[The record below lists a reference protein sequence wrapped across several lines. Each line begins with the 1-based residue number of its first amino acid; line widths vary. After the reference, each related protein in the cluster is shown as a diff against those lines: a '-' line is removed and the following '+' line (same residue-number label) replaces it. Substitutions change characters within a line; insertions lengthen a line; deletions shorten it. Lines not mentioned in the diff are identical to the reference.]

1 MRPPVLPMTSLR
13 TWAKFNGIGFE
24 NISVEKNKEYG
35 GYGVI
40 STTTIPD
47 SAPEQEGSLTVL
59 NVPKDL
65 ILSAETIAEYA
76 KIDKHFG
83 QILKACGG
91 TSLRGDVMLFLL
103 MQVTRASSDPDIKF
117 SVSGPWTEYVKML
130 PEYISLPTAW
140 HDDQVALLNGT
151 SLEKAVAAKV
161 AALIREFETLRENT
175 TEIPWCH
182 DAWWDKEHLEF
193 KDWILID
200 SWYRSRSLELPLS
213 GEAMVPFLDMANHS
227 AKANSQ
233 YEQDNDDEVLL
244 QVKPGQQIEK
254 GEELTIDY
262 GSTKSAAEMLF
273 SYGFID
279 DLSSVHSM
287 VLHISPSADDPLG
300 KAKARIH
307 GKPLTLHISASD
319 DSLELTCPF
328 VYIMCVNED
337 DGLDFKVLLENDGTL
352 GQMRAF
358 WKSTDITDSISNFE
372 DIITAD
378 PLADVFLLRAKVL
391 LRYIVDGQLDRLS
404 DSEHAANELDP
415 NQETLS
421 VGDKGIPEAASKLRV
436 IEAELLSKSLELLEA
451 EINTLSTSPI
461 VREYLGNSEAQDEP
475 GTGDNGER
483 EDFS

>member
-1 MRPPVLPMTSLR
+1 MRPPALPLSYLR
-13 TWAKFNGIGFE
+13 TWAKFNDIGFE
-24 NISVEKNKEYG
+24 NISVEENKEYG
-35 GYGVI
+35 GYGII
-40 STTTIPD
+40 STTTIPS
-47 SAPEQEGSLTVL
+47 SAPDKEGSQTVL

-65 ILSAETIAEYA
+65 ILSADTIAEHA
-76 KIDKHFG
+76 KVDKHFG
-83 QILKACGG
+83 QILEAVGG
-91 TSLRGDVMLFLL
+91 ASLRGDVMLFLL
-103 MQVTRASSDPDIKF
+103 MQVTRASSDPSIKF

-140 HDDQVALLNGT
+140 HDDQIKLLNGT

-182 DAWWDKEHLEF
+182 NAWWEKEHLEF

-227 AKANSQ
+227 AHANSHYQ
-233 YEQDNDDEVLL
+233 QGSDDEVLL
-244 QVKPGQQIEK
+244 QIKPWQHIEK

-262 GSTKSAAEMLF
+262 GSAKSAAEMLF

-279 DLSSVHSM
+279 DLSSVHSL
-287 VLHISPSADDPLG
+287 VLHISPSPDDPLG
-300 KAKARIH
+300 KAKVKIH
-307 GKPLTLHISASD
+307 GKPPTLHISATD

-328 VYIMCVNED
+328 IYLMCVNED
-337 DGLDFKVLLENDGTL
+337 DGLDFKVLLETDGTY
-352 GQMRAF
+352 GPMRAF
-358 WKSTDITDSISNFE
+358 WKSTDITDSISSFK

-391 LRYIVDGQLDRLS
+391 LRYIVDEQLEGLS
-404 DSEHAANELDP
+404 ESEHSANELDP
-415 NQETLS
+415 NQESLS
-421 VGDKGIPEAASKLRV
+421 VGDKGIPKAASRLRV
-436 IEAELLSKSLELLEA
+436 IEAELLSKSLESLEA
-451 EINTLSTSPI
+451 EINTLSSSPI
-461 VREYLGNSEAQDEP
+461 VREYLGSSEAQDA
-475 GTGDNGER
+475 TGAGDDSDS

>member
-1 MRPPVLPMTSLR
+1 MRPPALPVSSLR
-13 TWAKFNGIGFE
+13 TWAKFNGISFKD
-24 NISVEKNKEYG
+24 ISVEKNKEYG

-40 STTTIPD
+40 STTTLPD
-47 SAPEQEGSLTVL
+47 SAGDEGSNLTVL
-59 NVPKDL
+59 NVPNDL
-65 ILSAETIAEYA
+65 ILSAETIAEHA

-83 QILKACGG
+83 QVLEAVGG
-91 TSLRGDVMLFLL
+91 NSLRGDVMLFLL
-103 MQVTRASSDPDIKF
+103 MQVTRASSDPSVRF

-140 HDDQVALLNGT
+140 HDDQIKLLNGT

-161 AALIREFETLRENT
+161 TALVREFETLRENT

-182 DAWWDKEHLEF
+182 NAWWDKEHLEF

-227 AKANSQ
+227 ANANAHYQQGS
-233 YEQDNDDEVLL
+233 DDEVLL
-244 QVKPGQQIEK
+244 QVKPEQRVEK

-279 DLSSVHSM
+279 DLSSAHSL
-287 VLHISPSADDPLG
+287 VLHISPSPDDPLA
-300 KAKARIH
+300 KAKAKIH
-307 GKPLTLHISASD
+307 GKPPTLRISVTD
-319 DSLELTCPF
+319 DSVVLICPF
-328 VYIMCVNED
+328 IYLMCVNED
-337 DGLDFKVLLENDGTL
+337 DGLDFKVLLENDGTF

-358 WKSTDITDSISNFE
+358 WKSTDITDSISNFK

-391 LRYIVDGQLDRLS
+391 LRYIVDDQLERLS
-404 DSEHAANELDP
+404 ESEHTANELDP
-415 NQETLS
+415 NQESLS

-436 IEAELLSKSLELLEA
+436 IEAGLLSKSLELLEA
-451 EINTLSTSPI
+451 EINTLSSSPI
-461 VREYLGNSEAQDEP
+461 VQEYLGNSQAQDAP
-475 GTGDNGER
+475 GAGDNSES